1 MEVKYLNEPS
11 CRLTWDEVDRSC
23 RDIAQEAD
31 RNLGPNLIVGIG
43 KGGLIP
49 ASIIASLMRVD
60 LYPCLVTRRRH
71 GEIVSDRPEI
81 VVSVTEK
88 VAGQRV
94 LIVDEMVLTGE
105 TMRIVSAQCKKE
117 KAKVVRTACIW
128 ASSESWK
135 PTWYSLETSG
145 HIMFPW
151 DYEVL
156 LKGSFVLNPDYQE
169 YLDSLEMSG
178 RWVK

>member
-1 MEVKYLNEPS
+1 MEIRYINEPS
-11 CRLTWDEVDRSC
+11 YVLTWEEVDRIC
-23 RDIAQEAD
+23 RDIAVEASKQ
-31 RNLGPNLIVGIG
+31 LGPDLVVGIG

-49 ASIIASLMRVD
+49 ACVIASLMRVD

-81 VVSVTEK
+81 IVSVTEK

-105 TMRIVSAQCKKE
+105 TMRLVLAQCKKE
-117 KAKVVRTACIW
+117 KARVVRTACLW

-135 PTWYSLETSG
+135 PTWYGMETFG
-145 HIMFPW
+145 YIMFPW

-156 LKGSFVLNPDYQE
+156 SKGKFVLNPGYQE
-169 YLDSLEMSG
+169 YFDSLEMTG
-178 RWVK
+178 RWEK

>member
-1 MEVKYLNEPS
+1 VEVTYVSELS
-11 CRLTWDEVDRSC
+11 YRLTWEEVDRIC

-31 RNLGPNLIVGIG
+31 RSLGPNLIVGIG

-60 LYPCLVTRRRH
+60 LHPCLVTRRRH
-71 GEIVSDRPEI
+71 GEVVSDRPEI
-81 VVSVTEK
+81 VVSVTDK

-145 HIMFPW
+145 RIMFPW

-156 LKGSFVLNPDYQE
+156 LKGKFVLNPDYQE

-178 RWVK
+178 GWAK